1 VVQFL
6 CNFCPASL
14 STQSQYRKHLKVRNT
29 TNNLTHLYPLQM
41 RHNKTIDIMGNII
54 DSIPEVKDKERAKR
68 KRRPVKPEE
77 EGRPAGGRAKR
88 RRRAKPDPTEISQYE
103 EVVHSSSV
111 DHNSTTVIYEET
123 VPMTESEQMY
133 QTSEHL
139 HPKEVLQ
146 MFDPSQGQY
155 VHQLQVGPRRYCTSR
170 QLAVS
175 ILSSVRDNGYI
186 LLGKH

>member
-6 CNFCPASL
+6 CNYCPASL
-14 STQSQYRKHLKVRNT
+14 STQSQYRKHLKVANT
-29 TNNLTHLYPLQM
+29 SNKLTHLYLLQM

-54 DSIPEVKDKERAKR
+54 DSLPEVKDKDRAKR
-68 KRRPVKPEE
+68 KRRVVKPEE
-77 EGRPAGGRAKR
+77 EGEGRTAGGRGKR

-103 EVVHSSSV
+103 EVVHSSSL

-139 HPKEVLQ
+139 DPKEGMQ
-146 MFDPSQGQY
+146 MVDPSQGQY
-155 VHQLQVGPRRYCTSR
+155 VQQLQVGRRRYCTSH
-170 QLAVS
+170 QF
-175 ILSSVRDNGYI
+175 GYTT
-186 LLGKH
+186 